1 MTIYTVTAVYE
12 GRLLF
17 KVAYNSFSEIRAMIA
32 CQTLVLI
39 ARAQM
44 KQVTLRKNEN
54 HFSTWKALNHF
65 GICSNTSK
73 LHENMFLA

>member
-17 KVAYNSFSEIRAMIA
+17 KVAYNSFSDAMIA

-44 KQVTLRKNEN
+44 KQVTLRKKEN